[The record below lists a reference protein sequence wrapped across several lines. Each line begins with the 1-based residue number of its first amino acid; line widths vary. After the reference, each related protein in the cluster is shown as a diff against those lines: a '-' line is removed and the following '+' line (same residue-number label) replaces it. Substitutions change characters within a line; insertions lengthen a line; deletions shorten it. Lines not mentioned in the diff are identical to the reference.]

1 VVSGEYLVSK
11 VYKIKSCKVK
21 DKKIEGNKTLN
32 PKPEMAE
39 KVVEKKLRP
48 QRLNEFIGQEKIK
61 EQLEI
66 FLTAAQ
72 SRGEQLDHILFYG
85 PPGLGKTTLA
95 CLMAR
100 EMNSNIRITSGPALT
115 RAGDLASILTGLK
128 KGDFLF
134 IDEIHRLNKL
144 VEEMLYAAM
153 EDFAL
158 DIVLGKGPAAKTVRL
173 NLQKFTLVGATTRIG
188 LISGPMRDR
197 FGYVQQLDFYEDKD
211 LGEIV
216 ERTAEVLGVK
226 IEPQAA
232 VSIAKRSRGTPR
244 IANRLLRRVRDY
256 AEVKNDGLITLRE
269 VEEALTMLG
278 VDDSG
283 LSDAD
288 RRYLDIV
295 KNQYHG
301 GPVGVENLAAS
312 LSEDVGTIT
321 EVYEPFL
328 MKKGLIKRTPKGR
341 VLGDKF

>member
-1 VVSGEYLVSK
+1 M
-11 VYKIKSCKVK
+11 KIKNKTEEENK
-21 DKKIEGNKTLN
+21 KTLN
-32 PKPEMAE
+32 PKAETEE

-48 QRLNEFIGQEKIK
+48 QRLAEFIGQEKLK
-61 EQLEI
+61 EQLTI
-66 FLTAAQ
+66 FLKAAQ
-72 SRGEQLDHILFYG
+72 SRGETLDHILFYG

-100 EMNSNIRITSGPALT
+100 EMGSNIKMTSGPALT

-144 VEEMLYAAM
+144 VEEMLYSAM

-158 DIVLGKGPAAKTVRL
+158 DIVLGKGPSAKTVRL

-197 FGYVQQLDFYEDKD
+197 FGDIQQLDFYEDSD
-211 LGEIV
+211 LKEIV
-216 ERTAEVLGVK
+216 ERTGEVLGVK
-226 IEPQAA
+226 IEPEAA
-232 VSIAKRSRGTPR
+232 ISIAKRSRGTPR

-256 AEVKNDGLITLRE
+256 AQVKNDGLITLKE
-269 VEEALTMLG
+269 VDEALKMLG
-278 VDDSG
+278 VDIQG

-288 RRYLDIV
+288 RRYLDVV
-295 KNQYHG
+295 KNQYGG
-301 GPVGVENLAAS
+301 GPVGVENIAAS

-341 VLGDKF
+341 VSL

>member
-1 VVSGEYLVSK
+1 MKE
-11 VYKIKSCKVK
+11 
-21 DKKIEGNKTLN
+21 NKTLD
-32 PKPEMAE
+32 PKPEVAE
-39 KVVEKKLRP
+39 KMAEKKLRP
-48 QRLNEFIGQEKIK
+48 QRLDEFIGQEKIK
-61 EQLEI
+61 EQLKI

-100 EMNSNIRITSGPALT
+100 EMGSNIKITSGPALT

-226 IEPQAA
+226 IESEAA
-232 VSIAKRSRGTPR
+232 RSIAKRSRGTPR
-244 IANRLLRRVRDY
+244 IANRLLKRVRDY
-256 AEVKNDGLITLRE
+256 AEVKNDGLITLKE
-269 VEEALTMLG
+269 VEEALKMLG
-278 VDDSG
+278 VDELG

-341 VLGDKF
+341 VSL

>member
-1 VVSGEYLVSK
+1 MK
-11 VYKIKSCKVK
+11 NKINQEENK
-21 DKKIEGNKTLN
+21 KTLD
-32 PKPEMAE
+32 PKVEVEE
-39 KVVEKKLRP
+39 KIVEKKLRP
-48 QRLNEFIGQEKIK
+48 QQLNEFIGQEKLK
-61 EQLEI
+61 EQLDI
-66 FLTAAQ
+66 FLRAAK
-72 SRGEQLDHILFYG
+72 SRGEALDHILFYG

-100 EMNSNIRITSGPALT
+100 EMGSNIKMTSGPALT

-144 VEEMLYAAM
+144 VEEMLYSAM

-158 DIVLGKGPAAKTVRL
+158 DIVLGKGPSAKTVRL

-197 FGYVQQLDFYEDKD
+197 FGYVQQLDFYEEAD
-211 LGEIV
+211 LKEII
-216 ERTAEVLGVK
+216 ERTSDVLGVK
-226 IEPQAA
+226 IEPEAA
-232 VSIAKRSRGTPR
+232 KEISKRARGTPR

-256 AEVKNDGLITLRE
+256 AEIRNDGLITLEE
-269 VEEALTMLG
+269 VDQALKMLG
-278 VDDSG
+278 VDKDG

-288 RRYLDIV
+288 RKYLEVV
-295 KNQYHG
+295 KKQYNG
-301 GPVGVENLAAS
+301 GPVGVENIAAS

-341 VLGDKF
+341 VLV

>member
-1 VVSGEYLVSK
+1 MIQDSRFMNK
-11 VYKIKSCKVK
+11 TKNIKQEE
-21 DKKIEGNKTLN
+21 DKTLN
-32 PKPEMAE
+32 PKAEVEE

-48 QRLNEFIGQEKIK
+48 QKLVEFIGQEKLK
-61 EQLEI
+61 DQLSI
-66 FLTAAQ
+66 FLKAAQ
-72 SRGEQLDHILFYG
+72 ARGETLDHILFYG

-100 EMNSNIRITSGPALT
+100 EMGSNIKMTSGPALT

-144 VEEMLYAAM
+144 VEEMLYSAM

-158 DIVLGKGPAAKTVRL
+158 DIVLGKGPSAKTVRL

-197 FGYVQQLDFYEDKD
+197 FGDIQQLDFYEDAD
-211 LGEIV
+211 LKEIV
-216 ERTAEVLGVK
+216 ERTGEVLKVK
-226 IEPQAA
+226 IEPMAA
-232 VSIAKRSRGTPR
+232 LSIAKRCRGTPR

-256 AEVKNDGLITLRE
+256 AQVKNDGLITLKE
-269 VEEALTMLG
+269 VNDSLNMLG
-278 VDDSG
+278 VDNLG

-288 RRYLDIV
+288 RRYLDVV
-295 KNQYHG
+295 KNQYGG
-301 GPVGVENLAAS
+301 GPVGVENIAAS

-341 VLGDKF
+341 VSL

>member
-1 VVSGEYLVSK
+1 M
-11 VYKIKSCKVK
+11 
-21 DKKIEGNKTLN
+21 DKKIKKEDNQPLD
-32 PKPEMAE
+32 PKAE
-39 KVVEKKLRP
+39 VEEKIIEKKLRP
-48 QRLNEFIGQEKIK
+48 QILNEFIGQEKLK
-61 EQLEI
+61 EQLNI
-66 FLTAAQ
+66 FLAAAK
-72 SRGEQLDHILFYG
+72 SRGEALDHILFYG

-100 EMNSNIRITSGPALT
+100 EMGGNVKMTSGPAMS

-134 IDEIHRLNKL
+134 IDEIHRLNKI

-158 DIVLGKGPAAKTVRL
+158 DIVLGKGPSAKTVRL

-197 FGYVQQLDFYEDKD
+197 FGYVQQLDFYTDEDLK
-211 LGEIV
+211 EII
-216 ERTAEVLGVK
+216 ERTAEVFNVK
-226 IEPQAA
+226 IEAKAA
-232 VSIAKRSRGTPR
+232 LEIGKRSRGTPR

-256 AEVKNDGLITLRE
+256 AQVKSDGLISQKE
-269 VEEALTMLG
+269 VDDALKMLG
-278 VDDSG
+278 VDSMG

-288 RRYLDIV
+288 RKYLDVV
-295 KNQYHG
+295 KNQYKG
-301 GPVGVENLAAS
+301 GPVGVENIAAS

-341 VLGDKF
+341 ILV